1 MNIPAT
7 FEQLQKPGDKGYL
20 AYLHQVLMR
29 FWSQLAKVVNNGIE
43 VYQWTDKTSGVRVA
57 GNIKG
62 FWWEGTV
69 SNVVTINH
77 DLGYAPTGFILIYNS
92 SSSSVWTAG
101 TPTKTQITIDATGST
116 NIKVLIV

>member
-20 AYLHQVLMR
+20 VYLHQVLMR

-62 FWWEGTV
+62 FWWEGTIPAAG
-69 SNVVTINH
+69 VVITH
-77 DLGYAPTGFILIYNS
+77 DLGYVPAGIIMVYNS
-92 SSSSVWTAG
+92 STSAVYIG
-101 TPTKTQITIDATGST
+101 GMTKTTITIDCSGST
-116 NIKVLIV
+116 TIRCLVV